1 MELYQLRYF
10 LEVATQR
17 NFTRAAARLHLAQA
31 ALSQQIRK
39 LEQEL
44 GTVLVVRGRREST
57 LTAAGDALLL
67 HARSLLAG
75 AESARQA
82 VLDVAGVRRGRLVVA
97 CIPSVSSCLLPPVI
111 VAFRAKYP
119 EVELVLVEETSA
131 GVSEWVES
139 GRAELGFVQL
149 PVAGRGFGVE
159 LLLVERFDLV
169 VPRGHRL
176 AQRVSAGL
184 AEVAEESFVFY
195 RGRARESALEA
206 CRAAGFEPRVA
217 CETMELDTV
226 RALVAAGLGVAL
238 LPELAIRSLGPA
250 LVAVPLDANP
260 IARQLGLLHRL
271 GPGFSPA
278 GQAFRALLKTS
289 ADGAVPQ
296 PEIGASEAG
305 SRS

>member
-1 MELYQLRYF
+1 
-10 LEVATQR
+10 
-17 NFTRAAARLHLAQA
+17 
-31 ALSQQIRK
+31 
-39 LEQEL
+39 
-44 GTVLVVRGRREST
+44 
-57 LTAAGDALLL
+57 
-67 HARSLLAG
+67 
-75 AESARQA
+75 
-82 VLDVAGVRRGRLVVA
+82 
-97 CIPSVSSCLLPPVI
+97 

-131 GVSEWVES
+131 GVAEWVES

-238 LPELAIRSLGPA
+238 LPELALRSLGPA
-250 LVAVPLDANP
+250 LVAVPLEANP

-296 PEIGASEAG
+296 SEIGASEAG